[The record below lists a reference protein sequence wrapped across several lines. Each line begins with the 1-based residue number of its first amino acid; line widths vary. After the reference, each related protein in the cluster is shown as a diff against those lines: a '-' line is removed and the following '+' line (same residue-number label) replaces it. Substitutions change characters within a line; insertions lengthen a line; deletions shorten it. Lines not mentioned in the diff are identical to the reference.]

1 MANDRFSIFKVI
13 SEALGGHKG
22 WQPMWREPE
31 PKPAYDVIIVGDK
44 SIDCFGFSSK
54 NSGTFFFCFMR
65 RFWKLK
71 RPCSAALWPSLEMNE
86 GQGFESWYW
95 VSS

>member
-31 PKPAYDVIIVGDK
+31 PKPDPQSVSEAEAEAQEPTEVHRVPQ
-44 SIDCFGFSSK
+44 SP
-54 NSGTFFFCFMR
+54 SGV
-65 RFWKLK
+65 
-71 RPCSAALWPSLEMNE
+71 P
-86 GQGFESWYW
+86 Q
-95 VSS
+95 